1 MTTTPGAA
9 EGREPTQR
17 PGSGPGRSS
26 GSQPACE
33 PGPQPGRPGGTDERP
48 AVFFVD
54 AAEFRLWLEL
64 NHATAPE
71 LWMGLHGQHVTPRG
85 LTWQEAVLEALC
97 FGWIDSIS
105 QSIDSDARRQRW
117 TPRRPGSV
125 WSAVNVAH
133 VEHLTAEG
141 RMHPAGLAAFERR
154 RPDRTGVYSYERASD
169 LGPEQLRV
177 SGWIPAPGPSGR
189 PRRPA
194 TARWRPTGS
203 PRPSVRSPGSSGWRR
218 SSRAAARGCSSRL
231 SATATCRGGWSRRLP
246 RRAPRPA
253 RPERSGRSSPGGRR
267 RGRLPTRMDP

>member
-17 PGSGPGRSS
+17 PGSGPGRPS

-71 LWMGLHGQHVTPRG
+71 LWMGLHGRHVTPRG

-133 VEHLTAEG
+133 VERLTAEG

-154 RPDRTGVYSYERASD
+154 RPDRTGAYSYERASD
-169 LGPEQLRV
+169 LGPEQLTRLRLDPGARAFWEAATPGYRKV
-177 SGWIPAPGPSGR
+177 ATYWVTSAKREVTREQRLETLVACCREGVLIPPQRYGDV
-189 PRRPA
+189 PRWVESA
-194 TARWRPTGS
+194 A
-203 PRPSVRSPGSSGWRR
+203 
-218 SSRAAARGCSSRL
+218 AAAR
-231 SATATCRGGWSRRLP
+231 TATGS
-246 RRAPRPA
+246 A
-253 RPERSGRSSPGGRR
+253 
-267 RGRLPTRMDP
+267 